1 MKESRLT
8 TQQWLQAL
16 IEPGFILSKAMSYYI
31 ETNLKA
37 ILRGQVLAPVLRS
50 QELRDE
56 AFGRFWVA
64 FSSNRADPQPTLDA
78 DSQPQAQNQAQPQ
91 TPPGEIQ
98 NSTELIPAILAQASG
113 LVLDVGPGTGT
124 QMPLLKSPAIKAIY
138 GAEPC
143 VGLHAELRKRAAD
156 EGLSE
161 KYTILPCSVVQKEL
175 EGELEKHG
183 LVSSGGERGG
193 GVFDTIITVRVLCSV
208 PEFERTTAELYSLL
222 KPGGKMLVV
231 EHVVNPWMTPKGS
244 VLARVLQG
252 VYHAFG
258 WRWVMGDC
266 CMNRDTEGVLRK
278 VAEKDGGWESFE
290 MDRWFG
296 TTCLPYITGVLVKR
310 K

>member
-1 MKESRLT
+1 
-8 TQQWLQAL
+8 
-16 IEPGFILSKAMSYYI
+16 
-31 ETNLKA
+31 
-37 ILRGQVLAPVLRS
+37 
-50 QELRDE
+50 
-56 AFGRFWVA
+56 
-64 FSSNRADPQPTLDA
+64 
-78 DSQPQAQNQAQPQ
+78 
-91 TPPGEIQ
+91 
-98 NSTELIPAILAQASG
+98 
-113 LVLDVGPGTGT
+113 
-124 QMPLLKSPAIKAIY
+124 MPLLKSPSIKAIY

-143 VGLHAELRKRAAD
+143 VGLHAELRKRAVD
-156 EGLSE
+156 EGLGA

-175 EGELEKHG
+175 GVELEKHG
-183 LVSSGGERGG
+183 LVPEGGERG

-290 MDRWFG
+290 MERWFG

>member
-31 ETNLKA
+31 QTNIKA
-37 ILRGQVLAPVLRS
+37 ILRGQVLAPILRS

-78 DSQPQAQNQAQPQ
+78 DSQPQAQIQSPLD
-91 TPPGEIQ
+91 EIQ
-98 NSTELIPAILAQASG
+98 NSTELIPSILAQASG

-124 QMPLLKSPAIKAIY
+124 QMPLLKSPSIKAIY

-143 VGLHAELRKRAAD
+143 VGLHAELRKRAVD
-156 EGLSE
+156 EGLGA

-175 EGELEKHG
+175 GAELEKHG
-183 LVSSGGERGG
+183 LVPEGGETG

-290 MDRWFG
+290 MERWFG